1 MIDARAIY
9 TQVLN
14 GILDRIPGGHAMMQN
29 LNRRNLNAA
38 DAARTVVDEDY
49 RNNPSDVQRTDV
61 QSASPAQAVPFSALF
76 DYFNVGGNH
85 NPLLRQAIEAEIE
98 AAALR
103 NNLDPNLVRAV
114 VRAESSYRPD
124 AISSAGAMGLMQLM
138 PATAASLGVVNP
150 FDIRQNIDGG
160 TRYLRRLLDMFDNN
174 LELALAAYNAGQGN
188 VRRHGGIPP
197 FAETQAF
204 VPRVL
209 GFMEEYALRQ
219 YRISAEDSR

>member
-9 TQVLN
+9 TEVLN

-29 LNRRNLNAA
+29 LSRRDLNAA
-38 DAARTVVDEDY
+38 DAARNVVDEDY
-49 RNNPSDVQRTDV
+49 RNGTDESQR
-61 QSASPAQAVPFSALF
+61 ASTGSAVPFSALF
-76 DYFNVGGNH
+76 DYFSMGGNRD
-85 NPLLRQAIEAEIE
+85 PVLRQAIETEID
-98 AAALR
+98 AAARR

-160 TRYLRRLLDMFDNN
+160 TRYLRRMLDLFDNN

-219 YRISAEDSR
+219 YQAHAEDSR